1 MTINTHKGLFRY
13 TRLPFGES
21 VAPSVFQR
29 TLERLLA
36 GIPNICIFLDD
47 ILVTGTTEAE
57 HMDNLR
63 LVLQRLQNAGLKVNK
78 QKCEFFRSSVTY
90 LGHRIDRH
98 GLHPTTEK
106 VQAIRNAPNPTNVKE
121 LKAWL
126 GLVNYYG
133 RYMENLSSK
142 LAPLYMLLKKG
153 VKWMWNKAQ
162 EDAFI
167 EAKEALQS
175 DALLVHFDPN
185 KPLVLACDASPYGCG
200 AVLSHQMPDGTE
212 RPIAYASRSLSVA
225 EKNYSRLDR
234 EALNLIF
241 GVKKF
246 HQYLYGAH
254 FTLLT
259 DQRPL
264 LGLLGENR
272 PIPPNASGRIQ
283 RWALVLAGYNYTIR
297 HRSGSTHENCDAL
310 SRLLPGWPTKDP
322 LTQDYSRFRD
332 ELSMHDGCIMR
343 GARVVVPEKG
353 QSIMLELLR

>member
-13 TRLPFGES
+13 TRLPFGVS

-29 TLERLLA
+29 TLESLLA
-36 GIPNICIFLDD
+36 GIPNVCIFLDD
-47 ILVTGTTEAE
+47 ILVTGKTEAE
-57 HMDNLR
+57 HMENIR

-78 QKCEFFRSSVTY
+78 QKCELFRSSVTY

-98 GLHPTTEK
+98 GLHPTTDK
-106 VQAIRNAPNPTNVKE
+106 VEAIRNAHNPTNVKE

-126 GLVNYYG
+126 GIVNYYG

-185 KPLVLACDASPYGCG
+185 KPLVLACHASPYGCG
-200 AVLSHQMPDGTE
+200 AVLSHQTPDGTE
-212 RPIAYASRSLSVA
+212 RASRSLSVA
-225 EKNYSRLDR
+225 EKNYSQLDR
-234 EALNLIF
+234 EGLSLIF

-246 HQYLYGAH
+246 HRYLYGAH
-254 FTLLT
+254 YTLLT

-264 LGLLGENR
+264 LGLLGENQ

-310 SRLLPGWPTKDP
+310 SRLPLPTKPDVTP
-322 LTQDYSRFRD
+322 SPAEYV
-332 ELSMHDGCIMR
+332 ELIEQLNESPVTAAHIR
-343 GARVVVPEKG
+343 
-353 QSIMLELLR
+353 Q